1 MNMEHAQVL
10 QGDQEKGNEVAD
22 SNTALKLIV
31 GRYIWHSR
39 TMNYKVE

>member
-22 SNTALKLIV
+22 SNAALKLIDV
-31 GRYIWHSR
+31 IYG
-39 TMNYKVE
+39 TAEP